1 MPFTAVI
8 VKKRFQNIYTK
19 KFILQR
25 LRFELPEATCFT
37 SEGGNT
43 LKYDIPVITNESLS
57 GWIGEKLD
65 SLRVGEYGIL
75 QLPPHDT

>member
-1 MPFTAVI
+1 KSVFRTFT
-8 VKKRFQNIYTK
+8 RRNLS
-19 KFILQR
+19 LQR

-43 LKYDIPVITNESLS
+43 LKYDIPVITNESQS

-65 SLRVGEYGIL
+65 PLRFGEYGIL
-75 QLPPHDT
+75 QLPP